1 MSELRNILTDSVNGL
16 FGDRVT
22 RELLTRFDETGDD
35 GGIWAEVEAQGLT
48 RPLVS
53 EENGGVGGEW
63 RDAHVLL
70 TAGGFHSAPI
80 PLGETILASW
90 LAEKAGLEVPE
101 SAATIIDGSDG
112 SLTVAGEG
120 GSATL
125 SGAAVRVP
133 WASKAETALVVAM
146 HDAGPMVGLVRLSDA
161 RDITASQNMAREPRD
176 DVHFDGA
183 PVRVAHLPNDLPA
196 DVILQFG
203 AMVRAA
209 QIAGAMD
216 KVLTQ
221 TVQYANERTQFG
233 KPLGKFQ
240 AIQQEMS
247 RMAGEA
253 AASGVIAE
261 APFAA
266 LDAGQ
271 NPEWQIAAAKA
282 RASEAAG
289 VGASVGHQT
298 HGAIGFTYEHS
309 LHFATRRLWSWRSEF
324 GGARFWARKLGT
336 RAVERGVGNFW
347 PDIVG
352 G

>member
-22 RELLTRFDETGDD
+22 RELLTRFDGTGDD

-70 TAGGFHSAPI
+70 SAAGFHSAPV
-80 PLGETILASW
+80 PLAETILATW
-90 LAEKAGLEVPE
+90 LAERAGLQVPE
-101 SAATIIDGSDG
+101 GMATIIDGSDG
-112 SLTVAGEG
+112 SLSIAGDG
-120 GSATL
+120 ASAKL
-125 SGAAVRVP
+125 SGSVARVP
-133 WASKAETALVVAM
+133 WASKAETAVVVAAQ
-146 HDAGPMVGLVRLSDA
+146 DGGVMVGEIRLSDA
-161 RDITASQNMAREPRD
+161 RDIAASQNMAREPRD
-176 DVHFDGA
+176 DVSFDGA
-183 PVRVAHLPNDLPA
+183 PVRVAHLPNDLPQ
-196 DVILQFG
+196 DVILQYG

-240 AIQQEMS
+240 AIQQELS

-282 RASEAAG
+282 RTSEAAG
-289 VGASVGHQT
+289 VGATVGHQT

-324 GGARFWARKLGT
+324 GGARFWARRLGN
-336 RAVERGVGNFW
+336 RAVDRGVENFW
-347 PDIVG
+347 ADIVSG
-352 G
+352 